1 MAYILSDQNQQVL
14 AAMQQ
19 FVREQVLPNA
29 GSWDQKESMDRSVIN
44 TLAEKGWLGALAPA
58 EFGGSQ
64 MDPLLWGHFCE
75 TIGSAS
81 SSLLGLP
88 TVHGMVIQ
96 SLARWGSDE
105 QKAKNLPGL
114 STGEILG
121 AFALTEPD
129 YGSDAGNIQ
138 AQAVKKG
145 DTFCLSGRKQWI
157 TYGQVANIFIVVAR
171 LEDKPTAF
179 IVPRDTDGLKIEP
192 VKNMLGFRA
201 AELANLVLT
210 DCEIPADAMLGQP
223 GFGFSHVAGTALDH
237 GRFCIAWGCVG
248 LAQGALDASVSH
260 ALEREQFGKAISEHQ
275 LIQELLADM
284 MVGTRAARGLCE
296 QAAQLKRDGDPR
308 VIMETSIAKYFA
320 STHAAKVSRDAVQI
334 LGGRGCSNNSDV
346 ERFFRDAKVME
357 IIEGSSQIQQL
368 IISRHGIMQ
377 FRKDRRLR
385 EKIKT

>member
-14 AAMQQ
+14 ADMQQ

-44 TLAEKGWLGALAPA
+44 TLAERGWLGALAPT
-58 EFGGSQ
+58 EFGGSEI
-64 MDPLLWGHFCE
+64 DPLLWGHFCE

-105 QKAKNLPGL
+105 QKANNLPGL

-129 YGSDAGNIQ
+129 FGSDAGNIQ
-138 AQAVKKG
+138 AQAVRKG
-145 DTFCLSGRKQWI
+145 DTFCLSGQKQWI

-210 DCEIPADAMLGQP
+210 DCEIPANAMLGQP

-260 ALEREQFGKAISEHQ
+260 ALEREQFGKLISEHQ

-296 QAAQLKRDGDPR
+296 QAAHLKREGDPR

-334 LGGRGCSNNSDV
+334 LGGRGCSNNSNV

-368 IISRHGIMQ
+368 IISRHGMMQ

>member
-1 MAYILSDQNQQVL
+1 MSDQNQQIL
-14 AAMQQ
+14 ADMQQ

-29 GSWDQKESMDRSVIN
+29 GLWDQKESMDRSVIN
-44 TLAEKGWLGALAPA
+44 TLAEKGWLGALAPT
-58 EFGGSQ
+58 EFGGSE

-129 YGSDAGNIQ
+129 FGSDAGNIQ
-138 AQAVKKG
+138 AQAVRKG
-145 DTFCLSGRKQWI
+145 DTFCLSGQKQWI

-210 DCEIPADAMLGQP
+210 DCEIPANAMLGQP

-260 ALEREQFGKAISEHQ
+260 ALEREQFGKLISEHQ

-296 QAAQLKRDGDPR
+296 QAAHLKREGDPR

-334 LGGRGCSNNSDV
+334 LGGRGCSNNSNV

-368 IISRHGIMQ
+368 IISRHGMMQ